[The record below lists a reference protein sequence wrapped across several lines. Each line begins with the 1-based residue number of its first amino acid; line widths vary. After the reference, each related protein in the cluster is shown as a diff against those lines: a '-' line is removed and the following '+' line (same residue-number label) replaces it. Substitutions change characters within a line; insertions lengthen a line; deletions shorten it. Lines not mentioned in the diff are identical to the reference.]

1 METAPGDEAATFDA
15 LVARESDRVFRFLCW
30 NLGDREDA
38 LDALQET
45 LIRAHRGF
53 SSLRDKTVATQ
64 WLYVIAHNVS
74 YRMHSRRKGR
84 HGTFGLEAPEGA
96 TPVSS
101 SASAP
106 TPLAE
111 VEARE
116 TDRRLADALAELKP
130 ELRTALLL
138 FTLGG
143 LKYREIAEATGCPIA
158 TVATRIRLAREQ
170 VAQRLG
176 ES

>member
-1 METAPGDEAATFDA
+1 FFSKMLGQDRLAMETAPGDEVFDA
-15 LVARESDRVFRFLCW
+15 LVARESDRIFRFLCW
-30 NLGDREDA
+30 SLGDREDA
-38 LDALQET
+38 LHEP

-53 SSLRDKTVATQ
+53 SSLRDKTVASQ

-74 YRMHSRRKGR
+74 YRMHSRRKRR
-84 HGTFGLEAPEGA
+84 HGTFGLAAPEGA
-96 TPVSS
+96 TPISS

-106 TPLAE
+106 APLAE

-116 TDRRLADALAELKP
+116 TDTRLAAALAELKP

-143 LKYREIAEATGCPIA
+143 LKYREIAEATGCPI
-158 TVATRIRLAREQ
+158 
-170 VAQRLG
+170 
-176 ES
+176 